1 MVRLVTPVVSV
12 NDEFV
17 MVAGG
22 VALHFSTG
30 WVVEGG
36 GSGIRVM
43 FWVPV
48 PHPHKK
54 AALMSK
60 HRGKHLNM
68 NKRSLYFYVH

>member
-1 MVRLVTPVVSV
+1 MLPTAGVIVK
-12 NDEFV
+12 DEFV

-22 VALHFSTG
+22 VVLQLPTG
-30 WVVEGG
+30 LTVVGG
-36 GSGIRVM
+36 GSGIEFR
-43 FWVPV
+43 VPV

-54 AALMSK
+54 AALISK